1 MRKYTLINIRA
12 CVLALISLLSVT
24 IHSQERRA
32 GGFDITR
39 GLETFA
45 DIYRQIDMY
54 YVDTIS
60 ADTALRWAID
70 GMLMEVDPFT
80 NFIPISQQDE
90 FRASTSGRYA
100 GIGAMIRAMKDT
112 KRVVI
117 SEPYQDCPAA
127 RAGVKAGDIILS
139 IDGKDVEGWKV
150 EKVSENLRGEP
161 GTKFELK
168 VERPGTRK
176 PLSFKLVRENIK
188 LPAVTWYDII
198 EPETGLGYIYLS
210 QVTDDCAREVR
221 KAVTDLKAKGM
232 KSLLLDLRD
241 NPGGAISQAVEIVG
255 MFVPKGSLVVSTKGK
270 LPSTCYDYLTPDE
283 PIDTLM
289 PLHVLVNGNSA
300 SAAEIISGAWQ
311 DLDRATIWGRRTYG
325 KGLVQAVRDVPYRGK
340 LKITTA
346 RYYIPSGRCIQAY
359 DYRHRSADGAATHLP
374 DSLTRE
380 FHTRN
385 GRTVR
390 DGGGILPDSLIELD
404 TIPTMVTDLYY
415 SDQFFDYV
423 TDYVKT
429 RPSIATPDLFSL
441 SDEEYEAFADAIA
454 ATDFKYNGRSATMF
468 SGVRQMARAEGLMD
482 AETRALADSLE
493 ARLKHKDVHSDLM
506 RHRQYIQP
514 YLEEEITNRY
524 YHESGSM
531 QLHIRNDKEVRTVK
545 DKLQY
550 TKN

>member
-1 MRKYTLINIRA
+1 MKHNILINVRA
-12 CVLALISLLSVT
+12 SVIITALLLILVPGRA
-24 IHSQERRA
+24 QEHRT

-80 NFIPISQQDE
+80 NFIPLNQQDE
-90 FRASTSGRYA
+90 FRATTSGRYA
-100 GIGAMIRAMKDT
+100 GIGAGIRAMKDS

-117 SEPYQDCPAA
+117 SEPYEGFPAA

-139 IDGKDVEGWKV
+139 IDGKDVKGWKV
-150 EKVSENLRGEP
+150 DKVSENLRGEP

-168 VERPGTRK
+168 VERPGARK
-176 PLSFKLVRENIK
+176 PLSFRLVRENIK

-198 EPETGLGYIYLS
+198 DPQKGLGYIYLS
-210 QVTDDCAREVR
+210 SVTDDCASEVR
-221 KAVTDLKAKGM
+221 NAIMDLKQKGM

-283 PIDTLM
+283 PIDTVM

-311 DLDRATIWGRRTYG
+311 DLDRATVWGRRTYG
-325 KGLVQAVRDVPYRGK
+325 KGLVQAVRDVPYHGK

-359 DYRHRSADGAATHLP
+359 DYRHRTADGAATTLP

-380 FHTRN
+380 FHTRA
-385 GRTVR
+385 GRPVR
-390 DGGGILPDSLIELD
+390 DGGGILPDSLIALD

-415 SDQFFDYV
+415 SDQFFDYI
-423 TDYVKT
+423 TGYVQAHPT
-429 RPSIATPDLFSL
+429 IATPDRFSL
-441 SDEEYEAFADAIA
+441 TDDEYTAFADAIA
-454 ATDFKYNGRSATMF
+454 KTEFKYNGRSATMF
-468 SGVRQMARAEGLMD
+468 AGVRQMARAEGLLD
-482 AETRALADSLE
+482 DEARALADSLE
-493 ARLKHKDVHSDLM
+493 ARLKRKDIRSDLL
-506 RHRQYIQP
+506 RHRSYVQP
-514 YLEEEITNRY
+514 YLEEEIVNRY
-524 YHESGSM
+524 YHERGSM
-531 QLHIRNDKEVRTVK
+531 QLHIRDDKEVNTVK
-545 DKLQY
+545 VKI
-550 TKN
+550 KK

>member
-1 MRKYTLINIRA
+1 MKHNKILINVRA
-12 CVLALISLLSVT
+12 SVIITALLLILVPGKA
-24 IHSQERRA
+24 QEHRT

-80 NFIPISQQDE
+80 NFIPLNQQDE
-90 FRASTSGRYA
+90 FRATTSGRYA
-100 GIGAMIRAMKDT
+100 GIGAGIRAMKDS

-117 SEPYQDCPAA
+117 SEPYEGFPAA

-139 IDGKDVEGWKV
+139 IDGKDVKGWKV
-150 EKVSENLRGEP
+150 DKVSENLRGEP

-168 VERPGTRK
+168 VERPGARK

-198 EPETGLGYIYLS
+198 DPQKGLGYIYLS
-210 QVTDDCAREVR
+210 SVTDDCASEVR
-221 KAVTDLKAKGM
+221 NAIMDLKQKGM

-283 PIDTLM
+283 PIDTVM

-311 DLDRATIWGRRTYG
+311 DLDRATVWGRRTYG
-325 KGLVQAVRDVPYRGK
+325 KGLVQAVRDVPYHGK

-359 DYRHRSADGAATHLP
+359 DYRHRTADGAATTLP

-380 FHTRN
+380 FHTRA
-385 GRTVR
+385 GRPVR
-390 DGGGILPDSLIELD
+390 DGGGILPDSLIALD

-415 SDQFFDYV
+415 SDQFFDYI
-423 TDYVKT
+423 TGYVQAHPT
-429 RPSIATPDLFSL
+429 IATPDRFSL
-441 SDEEYEAFADAIA
+441 TDDEYTAFADAIA
-454 ATDFKYNGRSATMF
+454 KTEFKYNGRSATMF
-468 SGVRQMARAEGLMD
+468 AGVRQMARAEGLLD
-482 AETRALADSLE
+482 DEARALADSLE
-493 ARLKHKDVHSDLM
+493 ARLKRKDIRSDLL
-506 RHRQYIQP
+506 RHRSYVQP
-514 YLEEEITNRY
+514 YLEEEIVNRY
-524 YHESGSM
+524 YHERGSM
-531 QLHIRNDKEVRTVK
+531 QLHIRDDKEVNTVK
-545 DKLQY
+545 VKI
-550 TKN
+550 KK

>member
-1 MRKYTLINIRA
+1 MKHNILINVRA
-12 CVLALISLLSVT
+12 SVIITALLLILVPGRA
-24 IHSQERRA
+24 QEHRT

-80 NFIPISQQDE
+80 NFIPLNQQDE
-90 FRASTSGRYA
+90 FRATTSGRYA
-100 GIGAMIRAMKDT
+100 GIGAGIRAMKDS

-117 SEPYQDCPAA
+117 SEPYEGFPAA

-139 IDGKDVEGWKV
+139 IDGKDVKGWKV
-150 EKVSENLRGEP
+150 DKVSENLRGEP

-168 VERPGTRK
+168 VERPGARK

-198 EPETGLGYIYLS
+198 DPQKGLGYIYLS
-210 QVTDDCAREVR
+210 SVTDDCASEVR
-221 KAVTDLKAKGM
+221 NAIMDLKQKGM

-283 PIDTLM
+283 PIDTVM

-311 DLDRATIWGRRTYG
+311 DLDRATVWGRRTYG
-325 KGLVQAVRDVPYRGK
+325 KGLVQAVRDVPYHGK

-359 DYRHRSADGAATHLP
+359 DYRHRTADGAATTLP

-380 FHTRN
+380 FHTRA
-385 GRTVR
+385 GRPVR
-390 DGGGILPDSLIELD
+390 DGGGILPDSLIALD

-415 SDQFFDYV
+415 SDQFFDYI
-423 TDYVKT
+423 TGYVQAHPT
-429 RPSIATPDLFSL
+429 IATPDRFSL
-441 SDEEYEAFADAIA
+441 TDDEYTAFADAIA
-454 ATDFKYNGRSATMF
+454 KTDFKYNGRSATMF
-468 SGVRQMARAEGLMD
+468 AGVRQMARAEGLLD
-482 AETRALADSLE
+482 DEARALADSLE
-493 ARLKHKDVHSDLM
+493 ARLKRKDIRSDLL
-506 RHRQYIQP
+506 RHRSYVQP
-514 YLEEEITNRY
+514 YLEEEIVNRY
-524 YHESGSM
+524 YHERGSM
-531 QLHIRNDKEVRTVK
+531 QLHIRNDKEVNTVK
-545 DKLQY
+545 VIIK
-550 TKN
+550 K

>member
-1 MRKYTLINIRA
+1 MKHNILINVRA
-12 CVLALISLLSVT
+12 SIIITALLLILVPGRA
-24 IHSQERRA
+24 QEHRT

-80 NFIPISQQDE
+80 NFIPLNQQDE
-90 FRASTSGRYA
+90 FRATTSGRYA
-100 GIGAMIRAMKDT
+100 GIGAGIRAMKDS

-117 SEPYQDCPAA
+117 SEPYEGFPAA

-139 IDGKDVEGWKV
+139 IDGKDVKGWKV
-150 EKVSENLRGEP
+150 DKVSENLRGEP

-168 VERPGTRK
+168 VERPGARK

-198 EPETGLGYIYLS
+198 DPQKGLGYIYLS
-210 QVTDDCAREVR
+210 SVTDDCASEVR
-221 KAVTDLKAKGM
+221 NAIMDLKQKGM

-283 PIDTLM
+283 PIDTVM

-311 DLDRATIWGRRTYG
+311 DLDRATVWGRRTYG
-325 KGLVQAVRDVPYRGK
+325 KGLVQAVRDVPYHGK

-359 DYRHRSADGAATHLP
+359 DYRHRTADGAATTLP

-380 FHTRN
+380 FHTRA
-385 GRTVR
+385 GRPVR
-390 DGGGILPDSLIELD
+390 DGGGILPDSLIALD

-415 SDQFFDYV
+415 SDQFFDYI
-423 TDYVKT
+423 TGYVQAHPT
-429 RPSIATPDLFSL
+429 IATPDRFSL
-441 SDEEYEAFADAIA
+441 TDDEYTAFADAIA
-454 ATDFKYNGRSATMF
+454 KTEFKYNGRSATMF
-468 SGVRQMARAEGLMD
+468 AGVRQMARAEGLLD
-482 AETRALADSLE
+482 EEARALADSLE
-493 ARLKHKDVHSDLM
+493 TRLKRKDIRSDLL
-506 RHRQYIQP
+506 RHRSYVQP
-514 YLEEEITNRY
+514 YLEEEIVNRY
-524 YHESGSM
+524 YHERGSM
-531 QLHIRNDKEVRTVK
+531 QLHIRDDKEVNTVK
-545 DKLQY
+545 VKI
-550 TKN
+550 KK

>member
-1 MRKYTLINIRA
+1 MKHNILINVRA
-12 CVLALISLLSVT
+12 SVIITALLLILVPGKA
-24 IHSQERRA
+24 QEHRT

-80 NFIPISQQDE
+80 NFIPLNQQDE
-90 FRASTSGRYA
+90 FRATTSGRYA
-100 GIGAMIRAMKDT
+100 GIGAGIRAMKDS

-117 SEPYQDCPAA
+117 SEPYEGFPAA

-139 IDGKDVEGWKV
+139 IDGKDVKGWKV
-150 EKVSENLRGEP
+150 DKVSENLRGEP

-168 VERPGTRK
+168 VERPGARK

-198 EPETGLGYIYLS
+198 DPQKGLGYIYLS
-210 QVTDDCAREVR
+210 SVTDDCASEVR
-221 KAVTDLKAKGM
+221 NAIMDLKQKGM

-283 PIDTLM
+283 PIDTVM

-311 DLDRATIWGRRTYG
+311 DLDRATVWGRRTYG
-325 KGLVQAVRDVPYRGK
+325 KGLVQAVRDVPYHGK

-359 DYRHRSADGAATHLP
+359 DYRHRTADGAATTLP

-380 FHTRN
+380 FHTRA
-385 GRTVR
+385 GRPVR
-390 DGGGILPDSLIELD
+390 DGGGILPDSLIALD

-415 SDQFFDYV
+415 SDQFFDYI
-423 TDYVKT
+423 TGYVQAHPT
-429 RPSIATPDLFSL
+429 IATPDRFSL
-441 SDEEYEAFADAIA
+441 TDDEYTAFADAIA
-454 ATDFKYNGRSATMF
+454 KTDFKYNGRSATMF
-468 SGVRQMARAEGLMD
+468 AGVRQMARAEGLLD
-482 AETRALADSLE
+482 DEARALADSLE
-493 ARLKHKDVHSDLM
+493 ARLKRKDIRSDLL
-506 RHRQYIQP
+506 RHRSYVQP
-514 YLEEEITNRY
+514 YLEEEIVNRY
-524 YHESGSM
+524 YHERGSM
-531 QLHIRNDKEVRTVK
+531 QLHIRDDKEVNTVK
-545 DKLQY
+545 VKI
-550 TKN
+550 KK

>member
-1 MRKYTLINIRA
+1 MKHNILINVRA
-12 CVLALISLLSVT
+12 SVIITALLLILVPGRA
-24 IHSQERRA
+24 QEHRT

-80 NFIPISQQDE
+80 NFIPLNQQDE
-90 FRASTSGRYA
+90 FRATTSGRYA
-100 GIGAMIRAMKDT
+100 GIGAGIRAMKDS

-117 SEPYQDCPAA
+117 SEPYEGFPAA

-139 IDGKDVEGWKV
+139 IDGKDVKGWKV
-150 EKVSENLRGEP
+150 DKVSENLRGEP

-168 VERPGTRK
+168 VERPGARK

-198 EPETGLGYIYLS
+198 DPQKGLGYIYLS
-210 QVTDDCAREVR
+210 SVTDDCASEVR
-221 KAVTDLKAKGM
+221 NAIMDLKQKGM

-283 PIDTLM
+283 PIDTVM

-311 DLDRATIWGRRTYG
+311 DLDRATVWGRRTYG
-325 KGLVQAVRDVPYRGK
+325 KGLVQAVRDVPYHGK

-359 DYRHRSADGAATHLP
+359 DYRHRTADGAATTLP

-380 FHTRN
+380 FHTRA
-385 GRTVR
+385 GRPVR
-390 DGGGILPDSLIELD
+390 DGGGILPDSLIALD

-415 SDQFFDYV
+415 SDQFFDYI
-423 TDYVKT
+423 TGYVQAHPT
-429 RPSIATPDLFSL
+429 IATPDRFSL
-441 SDEEYEAFADAIA
+441 TDDEYTAFADAIA
-454 ATDFKYNGRSATMF
+454 KTDFKYNGRSATMF
-468 SGVRQMARAEGLMD
+468 AGVRQMARAEGLLD
-482 AETRALADSLE
+482 DEARALADSLE
-493 ARLKHKDVHSDLM
+493 ARLKRKDIRSDLL
-506 RHRQYIQP
+506 RHRSYVQP
-514 YLEEEITNRY
+514 YLEEEIVNRY
-524 YHESGSM
+524 YHERGSM
-531 QLHIRNDKEVRTVK
+531 QLHIRDDKEVNTVK
-545 DKLQY
+545 VKS
-550 TKN
+550 KK

>member
-1 MRKYTLINIRA
+1 MKHNILINVRA
-12 CVLALISLLSVT
+12 SVIITALLLILVPGRA
-24 IHSQERRA
+24 QEHRT

-60 ADTALRWAID
+60 ADTVLHWAID

-80 NFIPISQQDE
+80 NFIPLNQQDE
-90 FRASTSGRYA
+90 FRATTSGRYA
-100 GIGAMIRAMKDT
+100 GIGAGIRAMKDS

-117 SEPYQDCPAA
+117 SEPYEGFPAA

-139 IDGKDVEGWKV
+139 IDGKDVKGWKV
-150 EKVSENLRGEP
+150 DKVSENLRGEP

-168 VERPGTRK
+168 VERPGARK

-198 EPETGLGYIYLS
+198 DPQKGLGYIYLS
-210 QVTDDCAREVR
+210 SVTDDCASEVR
-221 KAVTDLKAKGM
+221 NAIMDLKQKGM

-241 NPGGAISQAVEIVG
+241 DPGGAISQAVEIVG

-283 PIDTLM
+283 PIDTVM

-311 DLDRATIWGRRTYG
+311 DLDRATVWGRRTYG
-325 KGLVQAVRDVPYRGK
+325 KGLVQAVRDVPYHGK

-359 DYRHRSADGAATHLP
+359 DYRHRTADGAATTLP

-380 FHTRN
+380 FHTRA
-385 GRTVR
+385 GRPVR
-390 DGGGILPDSLIELD
+390 DGGGILPDSLIALD

-415 SDQFFDYV
+415 SDQFFDYI
-423 TDYVKT
+423 TGYVQAHPT
-429 RPSIATPDLFSL
+429 IATPDRFSL
-441 SDEEYEAFADAIA
+441 TDDEYTAFADAIA
-454 ATDFKYNGRSATMF
+454 KTDFKYNGRSATMF
-468 SGVRQMARAEGLMD
+468 AGVRQMARAEGLLD
-482 AETRALADSLE
+482 DEARALADSLE
-493 ARLKHKDVHSDLM
+493 ARLKRKDIRSDLL
-506 RHRQYIQP
+506 RHRSYVQP
-514 YLEEEITNRY
+514 YLEEEIVNRY
-524 YHESGSM
+524 YHERGSM
-531 QLHIRNDKEVRTVK
+531 QLHIRDDKEVNTVK
-545 DKLQY
+545 VKI
-550 TKN
+550 KK

>member
-1 MRKYTLINIRA
+1 MKHNNILINVRA
-12 CVLALISLLSVT
+12 SVIITALLLILVPGKA
-24 IHSQERRA
+24 QEHRT

-80 NFIPISQQDE
+80 NFIPLNQQDE
-90 FRASTSGRYA
+90 FRATTSGRYA
-100 GIGAMIRAMKDT
+100 GIGAGIRAMKDS

-117 SEPYQDCPAA
+117 SEPYEGFPAA

-139 IDGKDVEGWKV
+139 IDGKDVKGWKV
-150 EKVSENLRGEP
+150 DKVSENLRGEP

-168 VERPGTRK
+168 VERPGARK

-198 EPETGLGYIYLS
+198 DPQKGLGYIYLS
-210 QVTDDCAREVR
+210 SVTDDCASEVR
-221 KAVTDLKAKGM
+221 NAIMDLKQKGM

-283 PIDTLM
+283 PIDTVM

-311 DLDRATIWGRRTYG
+311 DLDRATVWGRRTYG
-325 KGLVQAVRDVPYRGK
+325 KGLVQAVRDVPYHGK

-359 DYRHRSADGAATHLP
+359 DYRHRTADGAATTLP

-380 FHTRN
+380 FHTRA
-385 GRTVR
+385 GRPVR
-390 DGGGILPDSLIELD
+390 DGGGILPDSLIALD

-415 SDQFFDYV
+415 SDQFFDYI
-423 TDYVKT
+423 TGYVQAHPT
-429 RPSIATPDLFSL
+429 IATPDRFTITD
-441 SDEEYEAFADAIA
+441 DEYTAFADAIA
-454 ATDFKYNGRSATMF
+454 KTDFKYNGRSATMF
-468 SGVRQMARAEGLMD
+468 AGVRQMARAEGLLD
-482 AETRALADSLE
+482 EEARALADSLE
-493 ARLKHKDVHSDLM
+493 ARLKRKDIRSDLL
-506 RHRQYIQP
+506 RHRSYVQP
-514 YLEEEITNRY
+514 YLEEEIVNRY
-524 YHESGSM
+524 YHERGSM
-531 QLHIRNDKEVRTVK
+531 KLHIRDDKEVNTVK
-545 DKLQY
+545 VKI
-550 TKN
+550 KK

>member
-1 MRKYTLINIRA
+1 MKHNILINVRA
-12 CVLALISLLSVT
+12 SVIITALLLILVPGRA
-24 IHSQERRA
+24 QEHRT

-80 NFIPISQQDE
+80 NFIPLNQQDE
-90 FRASTSGRYA
+90 FRATTSGRYA
-100 GIGAMIRAMKDT
+100 GIGAGIRAMKDS

-117 SEPYQDCPAA
+117 SEPYEGFPAA

-139 IDGKDVEGWKV
+139 IDGKDVKGWKV
-150 EKVSENLRGEP
+150 DKVSENLRGEP

-168 VERPGTRK
+168 VERPGARK

-198 EPETGLGYIYLS
+198 DPQKGLGYIYLS
-210 QVTDDCAREVR
+210 SVTDDCASEVR
-221 KAVTDLKAKGM
+221 NAIMDLKQKGM

-283 PIDTLM
+283 PIDTVM

-311 DLDRATIWGRRTYG
+311 DLDRATVWGRRTYG
-325 KGLVQAVRDVPYRGK
+325 KGLVQAVRDVPYHGK

-359 DYRHRSADGAATHLP
+359 DYRHRTADGAATTLP

-380 FHTRN
+380 FHTRA
-385 GRTVR
+385 GRPVR
-390 DGGGILPDSLIELD
+390 DGGGILPDSLIALD

-415 SDQFFDYV
+415 SDQFFDYI
-423 TDYVKT
+423 TGYVQAHPT
-429 RPSIATPDLFSL
+429 IATPDRFSL
-441 SDEEYEAFADAIA
+441 TDDEYTAFADAIA
-454 ATDFKYNGRSATMF
+454 KTDFKYNGRSATMF
-468 SGVRQMARAEGLMD
+468 AGVRQMARAEGLLD
-482 AETRALADSLE
+482 DEARALADSLE
-493 ARLKHKDVHSDLM
+493 ARLKRKDIRSDLL
-506 RHRQYIQP
+506 RHRSYIQP
-514 YLEEEITNRY
+514 YLEEEIVNRY
-524 YHESGSM
+524 YHERGSM
-531 QLHIRNDKEVRTVK
+531 QLHIRNDKEVNTVK
-545 DKLQY
+545 VIIK
-550 TKN
+550 K

>member
-1 MRKYTLINIRA
+1 MKHNNILINVRA
-12 CVLALISLLSVT
+12 SVIITALLLILVPGKA
-24 IHSQERRA
+24 QEHRT

-80 NFIPISQQDE
+80 NFIPLNQQDE
-90 FRASTSGRYA
+90 FRATTSGRYA
-100 GIGAMIRAMKDT
+100 GIGAGIRAMKDS

-117 SEPYQDCPAA
+117 SEPYEGFPAA

-139 IDGKDVEGWKV
+139 IDGKDVKGWKV
-150 EKVSENLRGEP
+150 DKVSENLRGEP

-168 VERPGTRK
+168 VERPGARK

-188 LPAVTWYDII
+188 LPAITWYDII
-198 EPETGLGYIYLS
+198 DPQKGLGYIYLS
-210 QVTDDCAREVR
+210 SVTDDCASEVR
-221 KAVTDLKAKGM
+221 NAIMDLKQKGM

-283 PIDTLM
+283 PIDTVM

-311 DLDRATIWGRRTYG
+311 DLDRATVWGRRTYG
-325 KGLVQAVRDVPYRGK
+325 KGLVQAVRDVPYHGK

-359 DYRHRSADGAATHLP
+359 DYRHRTADGAATTLP

-380 FHTRN
+380 FHTRA
-385 GRTVR
+385 GRPVR
-390 DGGGILPDSLIELD
+390 DGGGILPDSLIALD

-415 SDQFFDYV
+415 SDQFFDYI
-423 TDYVKT
+423 TGYVQAHPT
-429 RPSIATPDLFSL
+429 IATPDRFSL
-441 SDEEYEAFADAIA
+441 TDDEYTAFADAIA
-454 ATDFKYNGRSATMF
+454 KTDFKYNGRSATMF
-468 SGVRQMARAEGLMD
+468 AGVRQMARAEGLLD
-482 AETRALADSLE
+482 DEARALADSLE
-493 ARLKHKDVHSDLM
+493 ARLKRKDIRSDLL
-506 RHRQYIQP
+506 RHRSYVQP
-514 YLEEEITNRY
+514 YLEEEIVNRY
-524 YHESGSM
+524 YHERGSM
-531 QLHIRNDKEVRTVK
+531 QLHIRDDKEVNTVK
-545 DKLQY
+545 VKI
-550 TKN
+550 KK

>member
-1 MRKYTLINIRA
+1 MKHNILINVRVSVIITT
-12 CVLALISLLSVT
+12 LLLILVPGKA
-24 IHSQERRA
+24 QEHRT

-80 NFIPISQQDE
+80 NFIPLNQQDE
-90 FRASTSGRYA
+90 FRATTSGRYA
-100 GIGAMIRAMKDT
+100 GIGAGIRAMKDS

-117 SEPYQDCPAA
+117 SEPYEGFPAA

-139 IDGKDVEGWKV
+139 IDGKDVKGWKV
-150 EKVSENLRGEP
+150 DKVSENLRGEP

-168 VERPGTRK
+168 VERPGARK

-198 EPETGLGYIYLS
+198 DPQKGLGYIYLS
-210 QVTDDCAREVR
+210 SVTDDCASEVR
-221 KAVTDLKAKGM
+221 NAIMDLKQKGM

-283 PIDTLM
+283 PIDTVM

-311 DLDRATIWGRRTYG
+311 DLDRATVWGRRTYG
-325 KGLVQAVRDVPYRGK
+325 KGLVQAVRDVPYHGK

-359 DYRHRSADGAATHLP
+359 DYRHRTADGAATTLP

-380 FHTRN
+380 FHTRA
-385 GRTVR
+385 GRPVR
-390 DGGGILPDSLIELD
+390 DGGCILPDSLIALD

-415 SDQFFDYV
+415 SDQFFDYI
-423 TDYVKT
+423 TGYVQAHPT
-429 RPSIATPDLFSL
+429 IATPDRFSL
-441 SDEEYEAFADAIA
+441 TDDEYTAFADAIA
-454 ATDFKYNGRSATMF
+454 KTEFKYNGRSATMF
-468 SGVRQMARAEGLMD
+468 AGVRQMARAEGLLD
-482 AETRALADSLE
+482 DEARALADSLE
-493 ARLKHKDVHSDLM
+493 ARLKRKDIRSDLL
-506 RHRQYIQP
+506 RHRSYVQP
-514 YLEEEITNRY
+514 YLEEEIVNRY
-524 YHESGSM
+524 YHERGSM
-531 QLHIRNDKEVRTVK
+531 QLHIRDDKEVNTVK
-545 DKLQY
+545 VKI
-550 TKN
+550 KK

>member
-1 MRKYTLINIRA
+1 MKHNILINVRESVIIT
-12 CVLALISLLSVT
+12 ALLLILVPGKA
-24 IHSQERRA
+24 QEHHT

-80 NFIPISQQDE
+80 NFIPLNQQDE
-90 FRASTSGRYA
+90 FRATTSGRYA
-100 GIGAMIRAMKDT
+100 GIGAGIRAMKDS

-117 SEPYQDCPAA
+117 SEPYEGFPAA

-139 IDGKDVEGWKV
+139 IDGKDVKGWKV
-150 EKVSENLRGEP
+150 DKVSENLRGEP

-168 VERPGTRK
+168 VERPGARK

-198 EPETGLGYIYLS
+198 DPQKGLGYIYLS
-210 QVTDDCAREVR
+210 SVTDDCASEVR
-221 KAVTDLKAKGM
+221 NAIMDLKQKGM

-283 PIDTLM
+283 PIDTVM

-311 DLDRATIWGRRTYG
+311 DLDRATVWGRRTYG
-325 KGLVQAVRDVPYRGK
+325 KGLVQAVRDVPYHGK

-359 DYRHRSADGAATHLP
+359 DYRHRTADGAATTLP

-380 FHTRN
+380 FHTRA
-385 GRTVR
+385 GRPVR
-390 DGGGILPDSLIELD
+390 DGGGILPDSLIALD

-415 SDQFFDYV
+415 SDQFFDYI
-423 TDYVKT
+423 TGYVQAHPT
-429 RPSIATPDLFSL
+429 IATPNRFSL
-441 SDEEYEAFADAIA
+441 TDDEYTAFADAIA
-454 ATDFKYNGRSATMF
+454 KTDFKYNGRSATMF
-468 SGVRQMARAEGLMD
+468 AGVRQMARAEGLLD
-482 AETRALADSLE
+482 DEARALADSLE
-493 ARLKHKDVHSDLM
+493 TRLKRKDIRSDLL
-506 RHRQYIQP
+506 RHRSYVQP
-514 YLEEEITNRY
+514 YLEEEIVNRY
-524 YHESGSM
+524 YHERGSM
-531 QLHIRNDKEVRTVK
+531 QLHIRDDKEVNTVK
-545 DKLQY
+545 VKF
-550 TKN
+550 KK

>member
-1 MRKYTLINIRA
+1 MKHNKILINVRA
-12 CVLALISLLSVT
+12 SVIITALLLILVPGKA
-24 IHSQERRA
+24 QEHRT

-80 NFIPISQQDE
+80 NFIPLNQQDE
-90 FRASTSGRYA
+90 FRATTSGRYA
-100 GIGAMIRAMKDT
+100 GIGAGIRAMKDS

-117 SEPYQDCPAA
+117 SEPYEGFPAA

-139 IDGKDVEGWKV
+139 IDGKDVKGWKV
-150 EKVSENLRGEP
+150 DKVSENLRGEP

-168 VERPGTRK
+168 VERPGARK

-198 EPETGLGYIYLS
+198 DPQKGLGYIYLS
-210 QVTDDCAREVR
+210 SVTDDCASEVR
-221 KAVTDLKAKGM
+221 NAIMDLKQKGM

-283 PIDTLM
+283 PIDTVM

-311 DLDRATIWGRRTYG
+311 DLDRATVWGRRTYG
-325 KGLVQAVRDVPYRGK
+325 KGLVQAVRDVPYHGK

-359 DYRHRSADGAATHLP
+359 DYRHRTADGAATTLP

-380 FHTRN
+380 FHTRA
-385 GRTVR
+385 GRPVR
-390 DGGGILPDSLIELD
+390 DGGGILPDSLIALD

-415 SDQFFDYV
+415 SDQFFDYI
-423 TDYVKT
+423 TGYVQAHPT
-429 RPSIATPDLFSL
+429 IATPDRFSL
-441 SDEEYEAFADAIA
+441 TDDEYTAFADAIA
-454 ATDFKYNGRSATMF
+454 KTDFKYNGRSATMF
-468 SGVRQMARAEGLMD
+468 AGVRQMARAEGLLD
-482 AETRALADSLE
+482 DEARALADSLE
-493 ARLKHKDVHSDLM
+493 ARLKRKDIRSDLL
-506 RHRQYIQP
+506 RHRSYVQP
-514 YLEEEITNRY
+514 YLEEEIVNRY
-524 YHESGSM
+524 YHERGSM
-531 QLHIRNDKEVRTVK
+531 QLHIRDDKEVNTVK
-545 DKLQY
+545 VKI
-550 TKN
+550 KK

>member
-1 MRKYTLINIRA
+1 MKHNILINVRVSVIITT
-12 CVLALISLLSVT
+12 LLLILVPGKA
-24 IHSQERRA
+24 QEHRT

-80 NFIPISQQDE
+80 NFIPLNQQDE
-90 FRASTSGRYA
+90 FRATTSGRYA
-100 GIGAMIRAMKDT
+100 GIGAGIRAMKDS

-117 SEPYQDCPAA
+117 SEPYEGFPAA

-139 IDGKDVEGWKV
+139 IDGKDVKGWKV
-150 EKVSENLRGEP
+150 DKVSENLRGEP

-168 VERPGTRK
+168 VERPGARK

-198 EPETGLGYIYLS
+198 DPQKGLGYIYLS
-210 QVTDDCAREVR
+210 SVTDDCASEVR
-221 KAVTDLKAKGM
+221 NAIMDLKQKGM

-283 PIDTLM
+283 PIDTVM

-311 DLDRATIWGRRTYG
+311 DLDRATVWGRRTYG
-325 KGLVQAVRDVPYRGK
+325 KGLVQAVRDVPYHGK

-359 DYRHRSADGAATHLP
+359 DYRHRTADGAATTLP

-380 FHTRN
+380 FHTRA
-385 GRTVR
+385 GRPVR
-390 DGGGILPDSLIELD
+390 DGGGILPDSLIALD

-415 SDQFFDYV
+415 SDQFFDYI
-423 TDYVKT
+423 TGYVQAHPT
-429 RPSIATPDLFSL
+429 IATPDRFSL
-441 SDEEYEAFADAIA
+441 TDDEYTAFADAIA
-454 ATDFKYNGRSATMF
+454 KTEFKYNGRSATMF
-468 SGVRQMARAEGLMD
+468 AGVRQMARAGGLLD
-482 AETRALADSLE
+482 DEARALADSLE
-493 ARLKHKDVHSDLM
+493 ARLKRKDIRSDLL
-506 RHRQYIQP
+506 RHRSYVQP
-514 YLEEEITNRY
+514 YLEEEIVNRY
-524 YHESGSM
+524 YHERGSM
-531 QLHIRNDKEVRTVK
+531 QLHIRDDKEVNTVK
-545 DKLQY
+545 VKI
-550 TKN
+550 KK

>member
-1 MRKYTLINIRA
+1 MKHNKILINVRA
-12 CVLALISLLSVT
+12 SIIITALLLILVPGKA
-24 IHSQERRA
+24 QEHRT

-80 NFIPISQQDE
+80 NFIPLNQQDE
-90 FRASTSGRYA
+90 FRATTSGRYA
-100 GIGAMIRAMKDT
+100 GIGAGIRAMKDS

-117 SEPYQDCPAA
+117 SEPYEGFPAA

-139 IDGKDVEGWKV
+139 IDGKDVKGWKV
-150 EKVSENLRGEP
+150 DKVSENLRGEP

-168 VERPGTRK
+168 VERPGARK

-198 EPETGLGYIYLS
+198 DPQKGLGYIYLS
-210 QVTDDCAREVR
+210 SVTDDCASEVR
-221 KAVTDLKAKGM
+221 NAIMDLKQKGM

-283 PIDTLM
+283 PIDTVM

-311 DLDRATIWGRRTYG
+311 DLDRATVWGRRTYG
-325 KGLVQAVRDVPYRGK
+325 KGLVQAVRDVPYHGK

-359 DYRHRSADGAATHLP
+359 DYRHRTADGAATTLP

-380 FHTRN
+380 FHTRA
-385 GRTVR
+385 GRPVR
-390 DGGGILPDSLIELD
+390 DGGGILPDSLIALD

-415 SDQFFDYV
+415 SDQFFDYI
-423 TDYVKT
+423 TGYVQAHPT
-429 RPSIATPDLFSL
+429 IATPNRFSL
-441 SDEEYEAFADAIA
+441 TDDEYTAFADAIA
-454 ATDFKYNGRSATMF
+454 KTDFKYNGRSATMF
-468 SGVRQMARAEGLMD
+468 AGVRQMARAEGLLD
-482 AETRALADSLE
+482 DEARALADSLE
-493 ARLKHKDVHSDLM
+493 ARLKRKDIRSDLL
-506 RHRQYIQP
+506 RHRSYVQP
-514 YLEEEITNRY
+514 YLEEEIVNRY
-524 YHESGSM
+524 YHERGSM
-531 QLHIRNDKEVRTVK
+531 QLHIRDDKEVNTVK
-545 DKLQY
+545 VKF
-550 TKN
+550 KK

>member
-1 MRKYTLINIRA
+1 MKHNKILINVRA
-12 CVLALISLLSVT
+12 SVIITALLLILVPGRA
-24 IHSQERRA
+24 QEHRT

-80 NFIPISQQDE
+80 NFIPLNQQDE
-90 FRASTSGRYA
+90 FRATTSGRYA
-100 GIGAMIRAMKDT
+100 GIGAGIRAMKDS

-117 SEPYQDCPAA
+117 SEPYEGFPAA

-139 IDGKDVEGWKV
+139 IDGKDVKGWKV
-150 EKVSENLRGEP
+150 DKVSENLRGEP

-168 VERPGTRK
+168 VERPGARK

-198 EPETGLGYIYLS
+198 DPQKGLGYIYLS
-210 QVTDDCAREVR
+210 SVTDDCASEVR
-221 KAVTDLKAKGM
+221 NAIMDLKQKGM

-283 PIDTLM
+283 PIDTVM

-311 DLDRATIWGRRTYG
+311 DLDRATVWGRRTYG
-325 KGLVQAVRDVPYRGK
+325 KGLVQAVRDVPYHGK

-359 DYRHRSADGAATHLP
+359 DYRHRTADGAATTLP

-380 FHTRN
+380 FHTRA
-385 GRTVR
+385 GRPVR
-390 DGGGILPDSLIELD
+390 DGGGILPDSLIALD

-415 SDQFFDYV
+415 SDQFFDYI
-423 TDYVKT
+423 TGYVQAHPT
-429 RPSIATPDLFSL
+429 IATPDRFSL
-441 SDEEYEAFADAIA
+441 TDDEYTAFADAIA
-454 ATDFKYNGRSATMF
+454 KTEFKYNGRSATMF
-468 SGVRQMARAEGLMD
+468 AGVRQMARAEGLLD
-482 AETRALADSLE
+482 DEARALADSLE
-493 ARLKHKDVHSDLM
+493 ARLKRKDIRSDLL
-506 RHRQYIQP
+506 RHRSYVQP
-514 YLEEEITNRY
+514 YLEEEIVNRY
-524 YHESGSM
+524 YHERGSM
-531 QLHIRNDKEVRTVK
+531 QLHIRNDKEVNTVK
-545 DKLQY
+545 VKI
-550 TKN
+550 KK

>member
-1 MRKYTLINIRA
+1 MKHNILINVRA
-12 CVLALISLLSVT
+12 SVIITALLLILVPGRA
-24 IHSQERRA
+24 QEHRT

-80 NFIPISQQDE
+80 NFIPLNQQDE
-90 FRASTSGRYA
+90 FRATTSGRYA
-100 GIGAMIRAMKDT
+100 GIGAGIRAMKDS

-117 SEPYQDCPAA
+117 SEPYEGFPAA

-139 IDGKDVEGWKV
+139 IDGKDVKGWKV
-150 EKVSENLRGEP
+150 DKVSENLRGEP

-168 VERPGTRK
+168 VERPGARK

-198 EPETGLGYIYLS
+198 DPQKGLGYIYLS
-210 QVTDDCAREVR
+210 SVTDDCASEVR
-221 KAVTDLKAKGM
+221 NAIMDLKQKGM

-283 PIDTLM
+283 PIDTVM

-311 DLDRATIWGRRTYG
+311 DLDRATVWGRRTYG
-325 KGLVQAVRDVPYRGK
+325 KGLVQAVRDVPYHGK

-359 DYRHRSADGAATHLP
+359 DYRHRTADGAATTLP

-380 FHTRN
+380 FHTRA
-385 GRTVR
+385 GRPVR
-390 DGGGILPDSLIELD
+390 DGGGILPDSLIALD

-415 SDQFFDYV
+415 SDQFFDYI
-423 TDYVKT
+423 TGYVQAHPT
-429 RPSIATPDLFSL
+429 IATPDRFSL
-441 SDEEYEAFADAIA
+441 TDDEYTAFADAIA
-454 ATDFKYNGRSATMF
+454 KTDFKYNGRSATMF
-468 SGVRQMARAEGLMD
+468 AGVRQMARAEGLLD
-482 AETRALADSLE
+482 DEARALADSLE
-493 ARLKHKDVHSDLM
+493 ARLKRKDIRSDLL
-506 RHRQYIQP
+506 RHRSYVQP
-514 YLEEEITNRY
+514 YLEEEIVNRY
-524 YHESGSM
+524 YHERGSM
-531 QLHIRNDKEVRTVK
+531 QLHIRDDKEVNTVK
-545 DKLQY
+545 VKI
-550 TKN
+550 KK

>member
-1 MRKYTLINIRA
+1 MKHNKILINVRVSVIITT
-12 CVLALISLLSVT
+12 LLLILVPGKA
-24 IHSQERRA
+24 QEHRT

-80 NFIPISQQDE
+80 NFIPLNQQDE
-90 FRASTSGRYA
+90 FRATTSGRYA
-100 GIGAMIRAMKDT
+100 GIGAGIRAMKDS

-117 SEPYQDCPAA
+117 SEPYEGFPAA

-139 IDGKDVEGWKV
+139 IDGKDVKGWKV
-150 EKVSENLRGEP
+150 DKVSENLRGEP

-168 VERPGTRK
+168 VERPGARK

-198 EPETGLGYIYLS
+198 DPQKGLGYIYLS
-210 QVTDDCAREVR
+210 SVTDDCASEVR
-221 KAVTDLKAKGM
+221 NAIMDLKQKGM

-283 PIDTLM
+283 PIDTVM

-311 DLDRATIWGRRTYG
+311 DLDRATVWGRRTYG
-325 KGLVQAVRDVPYRGK
+325 KGLVQAVRDVPYHGK

-359 DYRHRSADGAATHLP
+359 DYRHRTADGAATTLP

-380 FHTRN
+380 FHTRA
-385 GRTVR
+385 GRPVR
-390 DGGGILPDSLIELD
+390 DGGGILPDSLIALD

-415 SDQFFDYV
+415 SDQFFDYI
-423 TDYVKT
+423 TGYVQAHPT
-429 RPSIATPDLFSL
+429 IATPDRFSL
-441 SDEEYEAFADAIA
+441 TDDEYTAFADAIA
-454 ATDFKYNGRSATMF
+454 KTEFKYNGRSATMF
-468 SGVRQMARAEGLMD
+468 AGVRQMARAEGLLD
-482 AETRALADSLE
+482 DEARALADSLE
-493 ARLKHKDVHSDLM
+493 ARLKRKDIRSDLL
-506 RHRQYIQP
+506 RHRSYVQP
-514 YLEEEITNRY
+514 YLEEEIVNRY
-524 YHESGSM
+524 YHERGSM
-531 QLHIRNDKEVRTVK
+531 QLHIRDDKEVNTVK
-545 DKLQY
+545 VKI
-550 TKN
+550 KK

>member
-1 MRKYTLINIRA
+1 MKHNILINVRVSVIITT
-12 CVLALISLLSVT
+12 LLLILVPGKA
-24 IHSQERRA
+24 QEHRT

-80 NFIPISQQDE
+80 NFIPLNQQDE
-90 FRASTSGRYA
+90 FRATTSGRYA
-100 GIGAMIRAMKDT
+100 GIGAGIRAMKDS

-117 SEPYQDCPAA
+117 SEPYEGFPAA

-139 IDGKDVEGWKV
+139 IDGKDVKGWKV
-150 EKVSENLRGEP
+150 DKVSENLRGEP

-168 VERPGTRK
+168 VERPGARK

-198 EPETGLGYIYLS
+198 DPQKGLGYIYLS
-210 QVTDDCAREVR
+210 SVTDDCASEVR
-221 KAVTDLKAKGM
+221 NAIMDLKQKGM

-283 PIDTLM
+283 PIDTVM

-311 DLDRATIWGRRTYG
+311 DLDRATVWGRRTYG
-325 KGLVQAVRDVPYRGK
+325 KGLVQAVRDVPYHGK

-359 DYRHRSADGAATHLP
+359 DYRHRTADGAATTLP

-380 FHTRN
+380 FHTRA
-385 GRTVR
+385 GRPVR
-390 DGGGILPDSLIELD
+390 DGGGILPDSLIALD

-415 SDQFFDYV
+415 SDQFFDYI
-423 TDYVKT
+423 TGYVQAHPT
-429 RPSIATPDLFSL
+429 IATPDRFSL
-441 SDEEYEAFADAIA
+441 TDDEYTAFADAIA
-454 ATDFKYNGRSATMF
+454 KTEFKYNGRSATMF
-468 SGVRQMARAEGLMD
+468 AGVRQMARAEGLLD
-482 AETRALADSLE
+482 DEARALADSLE
-493 ARLKHKDVHSDLM
+493 ARLKRKDIRSDLL
-506 RHRQYIQP
+506 RHRSYVQP
-514 YLEEEITNRY
+514 YLEEEIVNRY
-524 YHESGSM
+524 YHERGSM
-531 QLHIRNDKEVRTVK
+531 QLHIRDDKEVNTVK
-545 DKLQY
+545 VKI
-550 TKN
+550 KK